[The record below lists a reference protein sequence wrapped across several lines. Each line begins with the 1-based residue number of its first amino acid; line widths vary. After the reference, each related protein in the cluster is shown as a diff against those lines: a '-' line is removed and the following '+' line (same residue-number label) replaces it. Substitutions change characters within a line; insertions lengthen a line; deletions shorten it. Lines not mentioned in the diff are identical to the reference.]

1 MEELTPLERLKK
13 VNAELAEQNRINARL
28 LEKPLN
34 TIRNLVRASFAGTRR
49 IYEKDKHG
57 NMVCVGRINKAGRAI
72 RNIIEAGN

>member
-1 MEELTPLERLKK
+1 MENLTPLEQLKK

-34 TIRNLVRASFAGTRR
+34 TIRNLVRAAKVQVNGSYDVRGAYHRS
-49 IYEKDKHG
+49 
-57 NMVCVGRINKAGRAI
+57 RAI